1 MKSILVALDGSPG
14 QKAVLDTAVTL
25 GGKLGAKLILFHAV
39 AIPVHLPQQALA
51 VPPTD
56 VGGLLSD
63 TARAQLEELAR
74 GTPPG
79 LVERIQVEIGTAWRA
94 VCDTAKDD
102 AVDLVVIGSHGY
114 GGIDRLLGTTAAKIV
129 DHAACSVYVVRTG
142 VTSPAE

>member
-1 MKSILVALDGSPG
+1 MKRILVCLDGSPT
-14 QKAVLDTAVTL
+14 QVSVLDAAATVAAA
-25 GGKLGAKLILFHAV
+25 LGAKLILFHAV

-63 TARAQLEELAR
+63 MARTQLEELAQAR
-74 GTPPG
+74 AD

-94 VCDTAKDD
+94 VCETAKADG
-102 AVDLVVIGSHGY
+102 VDLVVIGSHSY

-129 DHAACSVYVVRTG
+129 DHAPCSVYVVRT
-142 VTSPAE
+142 A

>member
-1 MKSILVALDGSPG
+1 MKRILVGLDGSPAPV
-14 QKAVLDTAVTL
+14 AVRDVAADLAAAF
-25 GGKLGAKLILFHAV
+25 GARLILFHAV

-63 TARAQLEELAR
+63 MARTQLEELAQAR
-74 GTPPG
+74 AE

-94 VCDTAKDD
+94 VCDTAKED
-102 AVDLVVIGSHGY
+102 AVDLVIIGSHSY

-129 DHAACSVYVVRTG
+129 DHAPCSVYVVRT
-142 VTSPAE
+142 P

>member
-1 MKSILVALDGSPG
+1 MKRILVCLDGSPA
-14 QKAVLDTAVTL
+14 QTAVLDAAAAV
-25 GGKLGAKLILFHAV
+25 GAALGARLILFHAV

-63 TARAQLEELAR
+63 MARTQLEELAQTR
-74 GTPPG
+74 AE

-94 VCDTAKDD
+94 VCDTAKADD
-102 AVDLVVIGSHGY
+102 VELVVIGSHSY

-129 DHAACSVYVVRTG
+129 DHAPCSVYVVRT
-142 VTSPAE
+142 A